1 MQFSFHC
8 RVVDLLQG
16 ARCAAA
22 ALWYMHIS
30 AHLALKFS
38 VAGVAY
44 FFWAHTGYYMLRMDT
59 NRHLGIDELM
69 NG

>member
-1 MQFSFHC
+1 MQLPFHC
-8 RVVDLLQG
+8 RVVDLLQE
-16 ARCAAA
+16 ARCAATA
-22 ALWYMHIS
+22 FSYIHIS

-38 VAGVAY
+38 VAGGAY
-44 FFWAHTGYYMLRMDT
+44 FFWAHTGYYMLRMDA